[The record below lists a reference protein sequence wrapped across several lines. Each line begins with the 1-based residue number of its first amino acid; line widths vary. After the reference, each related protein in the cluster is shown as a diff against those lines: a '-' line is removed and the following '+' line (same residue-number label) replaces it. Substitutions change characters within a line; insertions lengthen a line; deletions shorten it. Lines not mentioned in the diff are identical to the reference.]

1 MISFVCTAQCWKLFS
16 FNFGNQFFA
25 NLIKIFVFIYCL
37 RCKMAGISHTTVNGS
52 RWIAKIMTTDI
63 EATATDKAMLLSN
76 CGGLHFTIN
85 DESVHILWIFDCE
98 LPSTHLNGFEPS
110 QYNVDVNI
118 FFFSAAITFTYTFFA
133 DEKNIEF
140 PTICT
145 NHTHTLG
152 IRRLKSSTD

>member
-1 MISFVCTAQCWKLFS
+1 MRHNDFICVYRTVLKIIFV
-16 FNFGNQFFA
+16 QFFA

-118 FFFSAAITFTYTFFA
+118 FFFSLQ
-133 DEKNIEF
+133 KSLS
-140 PTICT
+140 
-145 NHTHTLG
+145 HTHFLPTKKTLNF
-152 IRRLKSSTD
+152 RRSVQIKLTLLESEDWNLPTD